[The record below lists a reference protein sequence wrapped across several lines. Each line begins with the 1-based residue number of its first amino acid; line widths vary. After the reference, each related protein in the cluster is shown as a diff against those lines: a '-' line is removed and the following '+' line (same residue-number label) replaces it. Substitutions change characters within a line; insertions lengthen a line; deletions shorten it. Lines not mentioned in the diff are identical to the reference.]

1 MVILTQAVYYN
12 YLLLISIGMFLW
24 VHLIIEG
31 LLSQTTLQL
40 KEVQETLKNL
50 PEGLEQ
56 ALVTRP
62 NLRVLN
68 CLCETLR
75 F

>member
-24 VHLIIEG
+24 VHLITEG
-31 LLSQTTLQL
+31 LLSQTTL

-62 NLRVLN
+62 NPRVLD
-68 CLCETLR
+68 CLCETPR